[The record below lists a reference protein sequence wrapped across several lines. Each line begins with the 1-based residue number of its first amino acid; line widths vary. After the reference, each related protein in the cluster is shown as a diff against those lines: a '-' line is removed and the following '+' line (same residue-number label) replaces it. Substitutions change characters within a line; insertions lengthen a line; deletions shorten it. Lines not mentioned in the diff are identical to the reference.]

1 MKKLVALCFIAFAAL
16 TLHAQAP
23 DLAGNWQ
30 GTLTLPNGKSLRAVI
45 VIAKDD
51 NLYKSTFY
59 SIDQGAQGLKA
70 ASTKLTGST
79 VTVDLSAIGITYEG
93 KLNAD
98 NNSIAG
104 TFSQGG
110 GNLPLLLVRSTPA
123 TAWEIPAPAPPRKHM
138 AADADPA
145 FEVATIKPNN
155 TGATSMQGLNVNGRN
170 FSTQASS
177 LEDLLAFAYNVN
189 KKQIVGAPDWVGNDR
204 FDLAAV
210 PDTEGDPSVD
220 QLRIMVRKLIVERFK
235 LTFHHDKRDLSAFVL
250 TIGKNG
256 QKLIPTQNNTSLPSF
271 GIGGGKG
278 GLTMN
283 ATSSNMADFTSVLQ
297 MLVFDR
303 PVVDQTGLTG
313 RYDIH
318 FFFTPDESL
327 FNGHPPKIPALGEGV
342 EPAPSFFDSLQ
353 QTLGLKLE
361 AKKTPVDVLVIDHVE
376 KPSSN

>member
-1 MKKLVALCFIAFAAL
+1 MKKLRLTLIAFAAL
-16 TLHAQAP
+16 TLQAQTP
-23 DLAGNWQ
+23 DLTGTWQ
-30 GTLTLPNGKSLRAVI
+30 GTLTLPNGKGLRTVI

-51 NLYKSTFY
+51 SLYKSTFY
-59 SIDQGAQGLKA
+59 NIDQGGSLKA
-70 ASTKLTGST
+70 TSTKLNGGT
-79 VTVDLSAIGITYEG
+79 VTIDLSSAGIAYEG
-93 KLNAD
+93 KLSAD

-123 TAWEIPAPAPPRKHM
+123 TAWEIPAPAPPRKKM
-138 AADADPA
+138 AADADPS

-155 TGATSMQGLNVNGRN
+155 SGANMMQGLTVDGRN
-170 FSTQASS
+170 FATRASS
-177 LEDLLAFAYNVN
+177 LEDLIAFAFNVN
-189 KKQIVGAPDWVGNDR
+189 KKQIVGAPDWVDNDR

-210 PDTEGDPSVD
+210 PDIEGDPSVD
-220 QLRIMVRKLIVERFK
+220 QLRTMVRKLVVERFK
-235 LTFHHDKRDLSAFVL
+235 LTFHYEKRDLAAFVL
-250 TIGKNG
+250 TVGKNG
-256 QKLIPTQNNTSLPSF
+256 EKLTPAQNNLPLPNIGF
-271 GIGGGKG
+271 GGGKTG
-278 GLTMN
+278 MSMN
-283 ATSSNMADFTSVLQ
+283 AMSASLADFTSVLQ

-303 PVVDQTGLTG
+303 PVVDQTGITG

-327 FNGHPPKIPALGEGV
+327 FNGHPPKMPALGEGV

>member
-1 MKKLVALCFIAFAAL
+1 MKKLFTLCLIAFAAL
-16 TLHAQAP
+16 ALHAQAP
-23 DLAGNWQ
+23 DLTGNWQ
-30 GTLTLPNGKSLRAVI
+30 GTLILPNGKGLRTVI

-51 NLYKSTFY
+51 NTYKSTFY
-59 SIDQGAQGLKA
+59 NIDQGGSLKA
-70 ASTKLTGST
+70 TSTKLNSGT
-79 VTVDLSAIGITYEG
+79 VTVDLSSAGITYEG
-93 KLNAD
+93 KLAAD

-110 GNLPLLLVRSTPA
+110 GNLPLLLVRTTPA

-138 AADADPA
+138 AADADPS
-145 FEVATIKPNN
+145 FDVATIKPNIS
-155 TGATSMQGLNVNGRN
+155 GANLLQGLNVNGRN
-170 FSTQASS
+170 FSTTASS
-177 LEDLLAFAYNVN
+177 LEDLIAFAFNVN
-189 KKQIVGAPDWVGNDR
+189 KKQIVSAPDWVGNDR

-210 PDTEGDPSVD
+210 PDAEGDPSVD
-220 QLRIMVRKLIVERFK
+220 QLRIMVRKLILERFQLK
-235 LTFHHDKRDLSAFVL
+235 FHHEKRDLSAFVL
-250 TIGKNG
+250 SIGKNG
-256 QKLIPTQNNTSLPSF
+256 EKLTPAQNNLPLPNLGF
-271 GIGGGKG
+271 GGGKTG
-278 GLTMN
+278 MSMN
-283 ATSSNMADFTSVLQ
+283 ATSASMADFTSVLQ

-327 FNGHPPKIPALGEGV
+327 FNGHPPKMPALGEGV

>member
-1 MKKLVALCFIAFAAL
+1 MKKLLLTLIAFAAL
-16 TLHAQAP
+16 TLQAQTP
-23 DLAGNWQ
+23 DLTGKWQ
-30 GTLTLPNGKSLRAVI
+30 GTLTLPNGKGLRTVI

-51 NLYKSTFY
+51 SLYKSTFY
-59 SIDQGAQGLKA
+59 NIDQGGSLKA
-70 ASTKLTGST
+70 TSTRLNGGT
-79 VTVDLSAIGITYEG
+79 VTIDLSSAGIAYEG
-93 KLNAD
+93 KLSAD

-123 TAWEIPAPAPPRKHM
+123 TAWEIPAPAPPRKKM
-138 AADADPA
+138 APDADPS

-155 TGATSMQGLNVNGRN
+155 SGANMMQGLTVDGRN
-170 FSTQASS
+170 FATRASS
-177 LEDLLAFAYNVN
+177 LEDLIAFAFNVN
-189 KKQIVGAPDWVGNDR
+189 KKQIVGAPDWVDNDR

-220 QLRIMVRKLIVERFK
+220 QLRTMVRKLVVERFK
-235 LTFHHDKRDLSAFVL
+235 LTFHYEKRDLAAFVL
-250 TIGKNG
+250 TVGKNG
-256 QKLIPTQNNTSLPSF
+256 EKLTPAQNNLPLPNIGF
-271 GIGGGKG
+271 GGGKTG
-278 GLTMN
+278 MSMN
-283 ATSSNMADFTSVLQ
+283 AMSASLADFTSVLQ

-303 PVVDQTGLTG
+303 PVVDQTGITG

-327 FNGHPPKIPALGEGV
+327 FNGHPPKMPALGEGV

>member
-1 MKKLVALCFIAFAAL
+1 MKKLLLTLIAFAAL
-16 TLHAQAP
+16 TLQAQTP
-23 DLAGNWQ
+23 DLTGKWQ
-30 GTLTLPNGKSLRAVI
+30 GTLTLPNGKGLRTVI

-51 NLYKSTFY
+51 SLYKSTFY
-59 SIDQGAQGLKA
+59 NIDQGGSLKA
-70 ASTKLTGST
+70 TSTRLNSGT
-79 VTVDLSAIGITYEG
+79 VTNDLSSAGIAYEG
-93 KLNAD
+93 KLSAD

-123 TAWEIPAPAPPRKHM
+123 TAWEIPAPAPPRKKM
-138 AADADPA
+138 APDADPS

-155 TGATSMQGLNVNGRN
+155 SGANMMQGLTVDGRN
-170 FSTQASS
+170 FATRASS
-177 LEDLLAFAYNVN
+177 LEDLIAFAFNVN
-189 KKQIVGAPDWVGNDR
+189 KKQIVGAPDWVDNDR

-210 PDTEGDPSVD
+210 PDIEGDPSVD
-220 QLRIMVRKLIVERFK
+220 QLRTMVRKLVVERFK
-235 LTFHHDKRDLSAFVL
+235 LTFHYEKRDLAAFVL
-250 TIGKNG
+250 TVGKNG
-256 QKLIPTQNNTSLPSF
+256 EKLTPAQNNLPLPNIGF
-271 GIGGGKG
+271 GGGKTG
-278 GLTMN
+278 MSMN
-283 ATSSNMADFTSVLQ
+283 AMSASLADFTSVLQ

-303 PVVDQTGLTG
+303 PVVDQTGITG

-327 FNGHPPKIPALGEGV
+327 FNGHPPKMPALGEGV

>member
-1 MKKLVALCFIAFAAL
+1 MKKLLLTLIAFAAL
-16 TLHAQAP
+16 TLQAQTP
-23 DLAGNWQ
+23 DLTGKWQ
-30 GTLTLPNGKSLRAVI
+30 GTLTLPNGKGLRTVI

-51 NLYKSTFY
+51 SLYKSTFY
-59 SIDQGAQGLKA
+59 NIDQGGSLKA
-70 ASTKLTGST
+70 TSTKLNGGT
-79 VTVDLSAIGITYEG
+79 VTIDLSSAGIAYEG
-93 KLNAD
+93 KLSAD

-123 TAWEIPAPAPPRKHM
+123 TAWEIPAPAPPRKKM
-138 AADADPA
+138 AADADPS

-155 TGATSMQGLNVNGRN
+155 SGANMMQGLTVDGRN
-170 FSTQASS
+170 FATRASS
-177 LEDLLAFAYNVN
+177 LEDLIAFAFNVN
-189 KKQIVGAPDWVGNDR
+189 KKQIVGAPDWVDNDR

-210 PDTEGDPSVD
+210 PDIEGDPSVD
-220 QLRIMVRKLIVERFK
+220 QLRTMVRKLVVERFK
-235 LTFHHDKRDLSAFVL
+235 LTFHYEKRDLAAFVL
-250 TIGKNG
+250 TVGKNG
-256 QKLIPTQNNTSLPSF
+256 EKLTPAQNNLPLPNIGF
-271 GIGGGKG
+271 GGGKTG
-278 GLTMN
+278 MSMN
-283 ATSSNMADFTSVLQ
+283 AMSASLADFTSVLQ

-303 PVVDQTGLTG
+303 PVVDQTGITG

-327 FNGHPPKIPALGEGV
+327 FNGHPPKMPALGEGV